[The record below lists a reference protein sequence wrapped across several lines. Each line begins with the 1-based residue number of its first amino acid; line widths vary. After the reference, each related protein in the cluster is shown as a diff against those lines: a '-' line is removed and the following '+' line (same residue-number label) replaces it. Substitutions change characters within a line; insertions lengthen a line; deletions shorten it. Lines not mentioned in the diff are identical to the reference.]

1 MATRRPGTGDICVT
15 ASGLSVRVEAARPG
29 ALIVTSLASGN
40 RYAISAAYPLKRVQ
54 RGAPVLGGA
63 VPARASGPPLSA
75 VIDSLLVRGELTM
88 RGILR
93 ETRRKASA
101 ACRGKDLPANVRAR
115 VYWLRAKGYR
125 IEKDSNGHLRAHPCQ
140 VA

>member
-1 MATRRPGTGDICVT
+1 MATHRPGRGDICVT
-15 ASGLSVRVEAARPG
+15 ASGLSVRVEVARPG
-29 ALIVTSLASGN
+29 AMIVTSLASGN
-40 RYAISAAYPLKRVQ
+40 RYAIPAAYPLKRVQ
-54 RGAPVLGGA
+54 RGAPAIGA
-63 VPARASGPPLSA
+63 TPARASGPPLSA

>member
-1 MATRRPGTGDICVT
+1 MASRRLGIGDVCAT
-15 ASGLSVRVEAARPG
+15 ASGLSVRIEAVRAG
-29 ALIVTSLASGN
+29 ALIVTSLASSN
-40 RYAISAAYPLKRVQ
+40 RYAIPEAYPLKRVR
-54 RGAPVLGGA
+54 RGDPAPGGA
-63 VPARASGPPLSA
+63 APTRLPGSPLSA
-75 VIDSLLVRGELTM
+75 VIDALLLGGELTM

-93 ETRRKASA
+93 EAKRKASA

-125 IEKDSNGHLRAHPCQ
+125 IEKGPNGHLKAHPCQ